1 MFFCS
6 SNWFFCDV
14 NEPNTCCRRVI
25 CFTSRYQCDLLTK
38 VVKEN
43 SVKNHSKLVVQDKS
57 LFTNV
62 KLPRSKQQTI
72 LGNPSTDRPFDE
84 TIRPLPPIR
93 LGKLEHQRGSNPH
106 KSDRI
111 SFRVPPLRQ
120 PRLSSS
126 PKLSREYQKRLQL
139 IAIQQTQRSLS
150 HPSPSDLAIIHTWYL
165 LI

>member
-1 MFFCS
+1 MFFCC

-43 SVKNHSKLVVQDKS
+43 SVENHSKLVVQDKS

-72 LGNPSTDRPFDE
+72 LGNPSTDRPLDE

-111 SFRVPPLRQ
+111 SFRVPP
-120 PRLSSS
+120 PAEAT
-126 PKLSREYQKRLQL
+126 K
-139 IAIQQTQRSLS
+139 TQ
-150 HPSPSDLAIIHTWYL
+150 
-165 LI
+165 

>member
-1 MFFCS
+1 MFFCC

-62 KLPRSKQQTI
+62 KLPRSKLSLVTHPRI
-72 LGNPSTDRPFDE
+72 DR
-84 TIRPLPPIR
+84 LM
-93 LGKLEHQRGSNPH
+93 KQ
-106 KSDRI
+106 
-111 SFRVPPLRQ
+111 
-120 PRLSSS
+120 
-126 PKLSREYQKRLQL
+126 
-139 IAIQQTQRSLS
+139 
-150 HPSPSDLAIIHTWYL
+150 SDLCHQLGWANWNIREDQIHINQTE
-165 LI
+165 